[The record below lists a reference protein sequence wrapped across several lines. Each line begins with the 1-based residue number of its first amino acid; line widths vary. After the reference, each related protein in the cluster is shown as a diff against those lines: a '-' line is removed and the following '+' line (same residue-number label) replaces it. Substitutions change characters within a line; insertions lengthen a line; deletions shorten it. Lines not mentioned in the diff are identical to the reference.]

1 MIAFDPLG
9 VALFGGLHLFVQSL
23 RSLLTFSNMTPFC
36 KRSEVKVSLQ
46 WWLVVFTTRSM
57 RAPEP
62 RGNVFRVHVFTTHES
77 NSERNRCWVSMS
89 SKVSGAARSE
99 LYSSSVN
106 GIVGVM
112 STVICG
118 RVGIR
123 GVHWDS

>member
-1 MIAFDPLG
+1 
-9 VALFGGLHLFVQSL
+9 
-23 RSLLTFSNMTPFC
+23 
-36 KRSEVKVSLQ
+36 
-46 WWLVVFTTRSM
+46 
-57 RAPEP
+57 
-62 RGNVFRVHVFTTHES
+62 
-77 NSERNRCWVSMS
+77 MS